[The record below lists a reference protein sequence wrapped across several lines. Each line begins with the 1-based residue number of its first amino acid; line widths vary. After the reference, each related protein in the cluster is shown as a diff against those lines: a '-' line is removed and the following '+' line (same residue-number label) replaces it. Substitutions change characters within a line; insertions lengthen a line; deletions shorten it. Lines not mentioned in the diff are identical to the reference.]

1 MKIILFALVLLNST
15 LSFSND
21 NNDWIRGE
29 TYASRQSKKDRE
41 FLFGN
46 REKTPEGTLSY
57 SKNLGNEVWDW
68 RNING
73 QNWLTPVTNQGNC
86 GSCVAFAST
95 AVLEAQFTIESKF
108 SWLKAQFS
116 PQAFFNCG
124 GGSCNYGWFPDWAA
138 SYLKQKGTTDA
149 ACVPYDLGV
158 TGKDIECRE
167 NYCNDQTSR
176 TVKISKITTPSKIFG
191 GSDKKVKEAL
201 KKGPLVTTLNVRE
214 DFLYYK
220 GGVYKT
226 KSKNTV
232 GGHAVALVGF
242 DDVKRAWLIKNSW
255 GEDWGEKGFAWIS
268 YDDPSGVANKTWGFE
283 LSEPALK
290 LSLSTIEDGSFLF
303 GKVSLGIE
311 SSQELSKANLVIR
324 SLANQVSAYDCDT
337 HTKTCEFD
345 TTTIPDGT
353 YDAYLESQDI
363 KSVVKKVY
371 ISNNKSDISL
381 SWGEKNPAPNAS
393 IKGRVEFSLN
403 MKKDPSSVAPKNI
416 QFVVYDLNG
425 KLMYKTIYKNSANE
439 MLLGFRTGNLA
450 NGKYNFAFLGEL
462 YYQGKIEIIS
472 TGLRPYLIGN

>member
-1 MKIILFALVLLNST
+1 MKKIILSLLLLNSIT
-15 LSFSND
+15 SFSKETSS
-21 NNDWIRGE
+21 WIRGE
-29 TYASRQSKKDRE
+29 TYASRLSKNDRE
-41 FLFGN
+41 YLFGN

-57 SKNLGNEVWDW
+57 SENLGKEVWDW
-68 RNING
+68 RNVNG
-73 QNWLTPVTNQGNC
+73 QNWLTPVANQGNC

-124 GGSCNYGWFPDWAA
+124 GGSCHYGWFPDWAA
-138 SYLKQKGTTDA
+138 SYLKQKGTTDS

-158 TGKDIECRE
+158 TGQDIECKE
-167 NYCNDQTSR
+167 NYCNDQANR
-176 TVKISKITTPSKIFG
+176 TVKIAKIFTPSKIFG

-201 KKGPLVTTLNVRE
+201 KHGPLVTTLNVRE

-226 KSKNTV
+226 KSHKKV

-283 LSEPALK
+283 LSEPLLK
-290 LSLSTIEDGSFLF
+290 LSLSTIEDGSFLY

-311 SSQELSKANLVIR
+311 SNQNLSKATLIIR
-324 SLANQVSAYDCDT
+324 SLANQVSAYDCDPNS
-337 HTKTCEFD
+337 KKCEFD

-353 YDAYLESQDI
+353 YDAYIESQDI

-371 ISNNKSDISL
+371 ISNYRSDISL
-381 SWGEKNPAPNAS
+381 SWGDNNPAPNS
-393 IKGRVEFSLN
+393 VIKERIEFSLN
-403 MKKDPSSVAPKNI
+403 MKKDPSSVSPKNI
-416 QFVVYDLNG
+416 QFTVYDLNG
-425 KLMYKTIYKNSANE
+425 KLVYKTIYTNSANQ
-439 MLLGFRTGNLA
+439 MLLGFRTRNLA
-450 NGKYNFAFLGEL
+450 NGKYQFAFNAEL
-462 YYQGKIEIIS
+462 SYQGKSEIIT
-472 TGLRPYLIGN
+472 TGLRAYEIGN